1 MTGCCVPL
9 CSGST
14 AKGLRC
20 FRFPRDPARRK
31 KWEALAKRDKWTATG
46 NSKICELHF
55 EHDQFESGR
64 QDGRRLLKKTAIPT
78 LFSFRRNTALTP
90 TVRHAAMPSKIAGHI
105 VAGPSGVAH
114 SPDVTCSQETQASVS
129 TAATATQCTVQF
141 LSSSQCQ
148 TEEEVPGSQVDGS
161 PAGASFREFPARHH
175 SVNKVEG
182 AEGQQVNDVRSS
194 QFSNTWELQNNH
206 EGIYLRR
213 KLHSNRSCQQA
224 SHTKNNF
231 TNTDAG
237 KKTHICRIFRKMP
250 GRTASSST
258 KKCAPARRPTCKEP
272 FERDLHRV
280 SVISDRSPA
289 STSAVSIGKVLIEK
303 GLLSDMPRRSAMSV
317 RKLLLDKGL
326 LSDLSE
332 CTPAKS
338 PMSVRKL
345 LLDNGLLADTRD
357 CTRVKNPM
365 SALSIRKILLEKG
378 HLSDTTCFTAVSNP
392 KSPVSVRKLLL
403 EKKLLSNKSDCKS
416 AKNQMSVASVGTP
429 SGYS

>member
-148 TEEEVPGSQVDGS
+148 TEEEVP
-161 PAGASFREFPARHH
+161 AIA
-175 SVNKVEG
+175 
-182 AEGQQVNDVRSS
+182 
-194 QFSNTWELQNNH
+194 
-206 EGIYLRR
+206 
-213 KLHSNRSCQQA
+213 
-224 SHTKNNF
+224 
-231 TNTDAG
+231 
-237 KKTHICRIFRKMP
+237 
-250 GRTASSST
+250 ASS
-258 KKCAPARRPTCKEP
+258 
-272 FERDLHRV
+272 
-280 SVISDRSPA
+280 
-289 STSAVSIGKVLIEK
+289 
-303 GLLSDMPRRSAMSV
+303 
-317 RKLLLDKGL
+317 
-326 LSDLSE
+326 
-332 CTPAKS
+332 
-338 PMSVRKL
+338 
-345 LLDNGLLADTRD
+345 
-357 CTRVKNPM
+357 
-365 SALSIRKILLEKG
+365 
-378 HLSDTTCFTAVSNP
+378 
-392 KSPVSVRKLLL
+392 
-403 EKKLLSNKSDCKS
+403 
-416 AKNQMSVASVGTP
+416 
-429 SGYS
+429 